1 MALYGQDIDQVRQLA
16 TQLNAKAGDI
26 EGVISQLTS
35 AVNSVQ
41 WMGPDAER
49 FKAEWQGQHVP
60 QLKQVVSALQN
71 ASQNANRNASEQQQ
85 ASV

>member
-1 MALYGQDIDQVRQLA
+1 MALFGQDIAQVQQLA
-16 TQLNAKAGDI
+16 TQLNSKASDI
-26 EGVISQLTS
+26 ESVISQLTS

-49 FKAEWQGQHVP
+49 FKSDWQGQHVP
-60 QLKQVVSALQN
+60 QLRQVVSALQT

-85 ASV
+85 ASS

>member
-1 MALYGQDIDQVRQLA
+1 MALYGQDVDQVRQLA

-26 EGVISQLTS
+26 ESVISQLTS

-49 FKAEWQGQHVP
+49 FKSDWQGQHVP
-60 QLKQVVSALQN
+60 QLRQVVTALQT
-71 ASQNANRNASEQQQ
+71 ASQNASRNAAEQQQ
-85 ASV
+85 ASI

>member
-1 MALYGQDIDQVRQLA
+1 MALFGQDIEQVRQLG
-16 TQLNAKAGDI
+16 TQLNSKASDI

-49 FKAEWQGQHVP
+49 FKSDWQGQHVP
-60 QLKQVVSALQN
+60 QLRQVVSALQK
-71 ASQNANRNASEQQQ
+71 ASQDASRNASEQQQ
-85 ASV
+85 AST

>member
-1 MALYGQDIDQVRQLA
+1 VALYGQDIEQVRQLA
-16 TQLNAKAGDI
+16 TQLNAKASDI
-26 EGVISQLTS
+26 ESVISQLTS

-49 FKAEWQGQHVP
+49 FKADWQGQHVP

-85 ASV
+85 ASI